1 MKMMKY
7 IQIKNRGSPISSV
20 INKFLLK
27 MEYYIPHFK
36 IGGLLYNLQ
45 LNLIKG
51 LYRKLNNR

>member
-1 MKMMKY
+1 
-7 IQIKNRGSPISSV
+7 
-20 INKFLLK
+20 

-45 LNLIKG
+45 LDLIKG